1 MSNKTN
7 KDTLNHDDED
17 KLIGPAVEV
26 EDTDNESGEPNYTNG
41 ENDDDTDDTSDTTD
55 GETDDELDDF
65 DDDIEWLNIDELNDF
80 DDDEDQEQTPD
91 DTNAEDTTSAE
102 ENTPDEDTADTFPK
116 EYVDKLRRENLHR
129 RKQNKEMR
137 EQMTTKVETAYQELV
152 TQLAQAAG
160 IEADNANDLAEKL
173 NQTLQTE
180 RKQAQQARQ
189 ELAIYKATQNADV
202 DPRELT
208 DSISFNNQLAKLNPQ
223 DGDYDD
229 SIQNLVNQYAAKTN
243 RAPKRTQRSG
253 TDYSAGANTITADNS
268 FESLLGQRR
277 QRRGVNIN

>member
-7 KDTLNHDDED
+7 KDTLNYDDED
-17 KLIGPAVEV
+17 KLIGPAVNI
-26 EDTDNESGEPNYTNG
+26 EDTGNESGEPNYTND
-41 ENDDDTDDTSDTTD
+41 ETDDISDTTD
-55 GETDDELDDF
+55 GETDDELNDDF
-65 DDDIEWLNIDELNDF
+65 DDDIEWLNIDEL
-80 DDDEDQEQTPD
+80 DDDEDQEQNPD
-91 DTNAEDTTSAE
+91 DTNAEDTTSDE
-102 ENTPDEDTADTFPK
+102 EHTTDEDTADTFPK

-202 DPRELT
+202 DPSELT

-223 DGDYDD
+223 DSDYDD
-229 SIQNLVNQYAAKTN
+229 NIQNLVNQYAAKTN

>member
-7 KDTLNHDDED
+7 KDTLNYDDED
-17 KLIGPAVEV
+17 KLIGPAVNV
-26 EDTDNESGEPNYTNG
+26 EDTDNESDEPNYTND
-41 ENDDDTDDTSDTTD
+41 ENDDETDDISDTAD
-55 GETDDELDDF
+55 DETGDELDDF
-65 DDDIEWLNIDELNDF
+65 DDDIEWLNIDELDDF
-80 DDDEDQEQTPD
+80 DDDEDQEQNPD
-91 DTNAEDTTSAE
+91 DTNTEDTTS
-102 ENTPDEDTADTFPK
+102 DEDTADTFPK

-202 DPRELT
+202 DLSELT

-229 SIQNLVNQYAAKTN
+229 NIQNLVNQYAAKTN

>member
-7 KDTLNHDDED
+7 KDTLNYDDED
-17 KLIGPAVEV
+17 KLIGPAVNV
-26 EDTDNESGEPNYTNG
+26 EDTGNESGEPNYTND
-41 ENDDDTDDTSDTTD
+41 ETDDISDTTD
-55 GETDDELDDF
+55 GETDDELNDDF
-65 DDDIEWLNIDELNDF
+65 DDDIEWLNIDEL
-80 DDDEDQEQTPD
+80 DDDEDQEQNPD
-91 DTNAEDTTSAE
+91 DTNAEDTTSDE
-102 ENTPDEDTADTFPK
+102 EHTTDEDTADTFPK

-202 DPRELT
+202 DPSELT

-223 DGDYDD
+223 DSDYDD
-229 SIQNLVNQYAAKTN
+229 NIQNLVNQYAAKTN